1 MFVHDFIFSP
11 YFGLLRQNLMS
22 DVRHDLPAYTFQ
34 VLGLLSCATVASV
47 FVLESFLHQSY
58 KPLPHKA
65 RFALEIINKAPKNI
79 VVYLQQRSPFAL
91 QMHYRVEGFRG
102 VRLSTFN
109 F

>member
-1 MFVHDFIFSP
+1 
-11 YFGLLRQNLMS
+11 MS

-34 VLGLLSCATVASV
+34 VLGLLSCAPVASV
-47 FVLESFLHQSY
+47 FVLESFLLQSY

-79 VVYLQQRSPFAL
+79 IVYLQQRSPFAL
-91 QMHYRVEGFRG
+91 QMHCRVEGFRG